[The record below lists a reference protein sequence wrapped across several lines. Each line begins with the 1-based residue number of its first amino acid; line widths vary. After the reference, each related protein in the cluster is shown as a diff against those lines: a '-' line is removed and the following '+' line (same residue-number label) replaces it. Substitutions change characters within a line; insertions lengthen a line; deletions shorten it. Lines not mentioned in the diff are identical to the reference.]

1 MTANGVDV
9 GDTDWTILS
18 FWSPV
23 GGMVGGCGARAV
35 SRKTPIYFIL
45 GVKFLQLYDHF
56 EIQMSLGRK
65 YTAPLAGTLSYFF

>member
-1 MTANGVDV
+1 
-9 GDTDWTILS
+9 
-18 FWSPV
+18 
-23 GGMVGGCGARAV
+23 MVGGCGARAV

-65 YTAPLAGTLSYFF
+65 YTAPLAGTLSYSFLIIFFEGWCDSELLFF